1 MKDIIFGRWKYIT
14 LSPKNPKKFCFL
26 RSKSKIFSM
35 LTKKI
40 LNIDHTYF
48 RCKNQAKNKYIIPH
62 KNLKVTITYKK
73 VD

>member
-1 MKDIIFGRWKYIT
+1 
-14 LSPKNPKKFCFL
+14 
-26 RSKSKIFSM
+26 M

-73 VD
+73 VDQGRVKKIEKSLK